1 MTKWNFSWTNMF
13 FPWRKNVRLKLH
25 QKMIP
30 VSIPWR
36 QPLPRARRISRLN
49 QFIGERRWR
58 IPGDWWRLS
67 KSAESLNL
75 RFSSGPSQL
84 PADIQTK
91 NWRSLGPRLY
101 HLITNRNY
109 CWRWTA
115 ASQIKYSKYLFWSS
129 GSALVWNL
137 HYFETRYHDNNE
149 VKYNKTT
156 GFWFLIIILCSFNTR
171 MTVG

>member
-91 NWRSLGPRLY
+91 HWRSLGPRLY

-156 GFWFLIIILCSFNTR
+156 GFGFWLLFYAASTPEWL
-171 MTVG
+171 